1 MEIDSTSD
9 IINLLTTFLS
19 LFFALFLLTLR
30 SRNVLSNRLIA
41 AYLIIYALDSGT
53 FISSQLISVRYPGW
67 GLFLNSFLFFG
78 PPLLYLYVC
87 SVCYEDMRIKRKD
100 LFHAIPFVLAL
111 VLLIPRFYMQSH
123 EDKIAV
129 LSGEDEILPEMI
141 LVYLLLHL
149 QIVGYLIAS
158 FRVVFRSK
166 RVLLENYASGSINH
180 FNWLLSLLTIM
191 SMEVVVS
198 SFKNL
203 FMLNGLDRE
212 YDMTLTMTGS
222 VALVFICWLVLQALR
237 SPEIYGK
244 VYYKETPVRDF
255 LHENPKAK
263 SKKGG
268 GEIQMSSEDERR
280 IAALMLHMEN
290 QEPFLNASLSIYDLA
305 RNLNVPVKELSV
317 LINHHL
323 KKHFFDFVNGYRI
336 EKAKEML
343 KDPKKVDMTVLEILY
358 EVGFN
363 SKSSF
368 NTAFKKETQMTPTQF
383 RNLVTAET

>member
-30 SRNVLSNRLIA
+30 SGNVLSNRLIA

-53 FISSQLISVRYPGW
+53 FISSQLIAVRYPGW

-87 SVCYEDMRIKRKD
+87 SVCYEDMRIRRKD
-100 LFHAIPFVLAL
+100 IIHAIPFVLAF

-123 EDKIAV
+123 EGKIAV

-203 FMLNGLDRE
+203 FLLNGLDRE
-212 YDMTLTMTGS
+212 YDLTLTMTGS

-244 VYYKETPVRDF
+244 VYSQETPVRNF
-255 LHENPKAK
+255 LHANPKAE

-268 GEIQMSSEDERR
+268 GEIQMSPEDERR
-280 IAALMLHMEN
+280 IAALMRHMET

-305 RNLNVPVKELSV
+305 KDLNVPVKELSV

-358 EVGFN
+358 DVGFN

>member
-30 SRNVLSNRLIA
+30 SGNVLSNRLIA

-53 FISSQLISVRYPGW
+53 FISSQLIAVRYPGW

-87 SVCYEDMRIKRKD
+87 SVCLQDMRINRKD
-100 LFHAIPFVLAL
+100 LIHAIPFVLAF

-123 EDKIAV
+123 EGKIAV

-166 RVLLENYASGSINH
+166 QVLLENYASGSINH
-180 FNWLLSLLTIM
+180 FNWLISLLTIM
-191 SMEVVVS
+191 SIEVVVS

-203 FMLNGLDRE
+203 FLLNGLDRE

-244 VYYKETPVRDF
+244 VYSQETPVRNF
-255 LHENPKAK
+255 LHANPKAE

-268 GEIQMSSEDERR
+268 GEIQMSPEDERR
-280 IAALMLHMEN
+280 IAALMRHMET

-305 RNLNVPVKELSV
+305 KDLNVPVKELSV

-358 EVGFN
+358 DVGFN